1 MHQMKAKL
9 TSKWLIKYILR
20 FVIGKMKKFSFPKLL
35 FLTLNRTFRDF
46 IFRTFQKNEDR
57 NRATDNAVKIK
68 LEKTAQR
75 T

>member
-35 FLTLNRTFRDF
+35 SLTLNGTFRDLF
-46 IFRTFQKNEDR
+46 SEHSKNEDR